1 LNVRFQEFVTN
12 AQYPDCTSEKEVTM
26 QTIKKLDGASFLD
39 LRRQL
44 ESRNIVFSY
53 CGYLNE
59 NILTGIGNALQ
70 SKMAIDQ
77 TDQKVS
83 RGMFSAFVEQVQ
95 NVIRYSA
102 ETIGPEERVLQERA
116 QNSDAFDPR
125 AIDDGELRYGLV
137 AIGERADGSRFVTCA
152 NMIKNEN
159 VERVASSLE
168 SIRGLTRKELTSL
181 MREHLKQGPPEGSK
195 GAGVGLISIAREAN
209 GNWEYDMV
217 PMPTGD
223 FTFFCLEAYF

>member
-1 LNVRFQEFVTN
+1 MAT
-12 AQYPDCTSEKEVTM
+12 D
-26 QTIKKLDGASFLD
+26 KKLDGASFLE

-44 ESRNIVFSY
+44 ESRGIVFSY

-70 SKMAIDQ
+70 SKMAIEH
-77 TDQKVS
+77 TDQKIS
-83 RGMFSAFVEQVQ
+83 RGIFSAFVEQVQ

-102 ETIGPEERVLQERA
+102 ETIGPEERA
-116 QNSDAFDPR
+116 QIEQQAALLENREAQDTG
-125 AIDDGELRYGLV
+125 DGELRYGLV
-137 AIGERADGSRFVTCA
+137 TIGESPDGTRFVTCA
-152 NMIKNEN
+152 NLIKNED
-159 VERVASSLE
+159 VQRVTDSLE
-168 SIRGLTRKELTSL
+168 SIRGLNRKELTTL

-195 GAGVGLISIAREAN
+195 GAGVGFISIAREAN

-217 PMPTGD
+217 PMPNDD